1 MTGHDAQGRSVLHEF
16 HFLGDWVSRRNAINT
31 RGAML
36 LYKLAGAC
44 VISGLSG
51 GKYNPPLRRK
61 LG

>member
-1 MTGHDAQGRSVLHEF
+1 MGHDARGRSVLHEF
-16 HFLGDWVSRRNAINT
+16 HFLGDWKSRRNVINI

-36 LYKLAGAC
+36 LYKLAGVC

-51 GKYNPPLRRK
+51 GKRNPPLRGK

>member
-1 MTGHDAQGRSVLHEF
+1 MLHEF

-36 LYKLAGAC
+36 PYKLAGAC